1 MSTVQF
7 IKALTNDE
15 GSDKASELF
24 RHTFGE
30 DESGVWSAP
39 GRVNL
44 IGEHT
49 DYNAGL
55 CLPIALPHRTF
66 IALKPRTD
74 GIVRVV
80 SDVDPTSFQEID
92 LNGLEAR
99 GVHDVRARLL
109 VDKHDEQAER
119 AGERERE
126 DGVEW
131 GHRVD
136 AVEKR

>member
-24 RHTFGE
+24 RHTFAE

-55 CLPIALPHRTF
+55 CLPIALPH
-66 IALKPRTD
+66 
-74 GIVRVV
+74 
-80 SDVDPTSFQEID
+80 
-92 LNGLEAR
+92 
-99 GVHDVRARLL
+99 
-109 VDKHDEQAER
+109 
-119 AGERERE
+119 
-126 DGVEW
+126 
-131 GHRVD
+131 
-136 AVEKR
+136 